1 MARGQDRLRRRRG
14 TGQNSIVTRGVFLF
28 LSAFLASG
36 VEMVEAL
43 TIVLAVGTTRGWRS
57 TLFGAGAATL
67 LLAVIIAVLGPAV
80 SSVPLTDLRLI
91 VGGLLLIF
99 GLQWLRKAILR
110 AAGYKALH
118 DEAAIYERERV
129 QAQDAVGDGG
139 TSMDWYSF
147 TVSFK
152 GVFLEGL
159 EVAFIVVTFGAAQP
173 NGVAIATGAAAAA
186 LVIVG
191 AVGVIVRA
199 PLSRVPENTLKFAV
213 GVMLTSFGTFWA
225 GEGAGVKW
233 PAEDASL
240 VGVLALLLAT
250 ALLTVRVL
258 RRRRGLAAVSADP
271 LRAQA

>member
-1 MARGQDRLRRRRG
+1 
-14 TGQNSIVTRGVFLF
+14 VTRGVFLF

-57 TLFGAGAATL
+57 TLQGAGAATL
-67 LLAVIIAVLGPAV
+67 LLAAIIAVLGPAV
-80 SSVPLTDLRLI
+80 SAVPLTVLRLI

-118 DEAAIYERERV
+118 DEAAIYENERA
-129 QAQDAVGDGG
+129 QAQDVVPDGRK
-139 TSMDWYSF
+139 SIDWYSF

-173 NGVAIATGAAAAA
+173 NGVAIATAAAAAA
-186 LVIVG
+186 LVFVG
-191 AVGVIVRA
+191 AVGAVVRA

-213 GVMLTSFGTFWA
+213 GLMLTSFGTFWA
-225 GEGAGVKW
+225 GEGAGVDW

-240 VGVLALLLAT
+240 LGVFVLLLAT

-271 LRAQA
+271 SGARA